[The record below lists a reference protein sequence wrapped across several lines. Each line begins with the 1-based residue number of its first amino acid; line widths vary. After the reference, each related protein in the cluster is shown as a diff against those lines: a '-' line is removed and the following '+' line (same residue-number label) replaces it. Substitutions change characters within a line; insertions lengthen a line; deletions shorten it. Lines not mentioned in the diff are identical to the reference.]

1 MIGDRTEGRGYRTLH
16 RLALP
21 LLAGLVVGA
30 SRADAQA
37 THILVIT
44 GLGGDTEH
52 SETFKDWADRFIDA
66 AIERHGVPAESVVY
80 LAEKP
85 EGDARSH
92 ARSTSDNVRQAV
104 AELSARA
111 EPGDHVFMLLI
122 GHGSYAGGESRF
134 NLPGP
139 DLSAADFA
147 LLLDQLSEQ
156 KVAFINVSSASG
168 GFVEALSGEDRTIIT
183 ATKTGLERNDAF
195 FGGYFVDA
203 FAQDGA
209 DLDKD
214 ERVSLLEAFQFARKE
229 VARAYEQDN
238 RLLTEHAVLDD
249 NGDGKG
255 SGDPGAGQA
264 DGALARTM
272 FLASAA
278 HAAARSTDDPV
289 LQRLY
294 EERAAS
300 QRRIEELQALRDQM
314 DPERYEARLEELLV
328 SLALKN
334 REIRAREGGG

>member
-1 MIGDRTEGRGYRTLH
+1 MIGDRTVGRGFRTLS

-21 LLAGLVVGA
+21 LLTGLVLA
-30 SRADAQA
+30 TSPADAQA

-44 GLGGDTEH
+44 GLGGDPAH
-52 SETFKDWADRFIDA
+52 SETFTDWAARFIDA
-66 AIERHGVPAESVVY
+66 AVERHGVPAESVVY

-85 EGDARSH
+85 DGDARIH

-104 AELSARA
+104 ADLSERA
-111 EPGDHVFMLLI
+111 EPGDQVFILLI
-122 GHGSYAGGESRF
+122 GHGSYARGESHF

-156 KVAFINVSSASG
+156 KVAFINVASASG

-183 ATKTGLERNDAF
+183 ATKTGLERNEAF

-203 FAQDGA
+203 FAKDGA

-214 ERVSLLEAFQFARKE
+214 ERVSLLEAFQFARQE

-238 RLLTEHAVLDD
+238 RLLTEHAMLDD

-255 SGDPGAGQA
+255 SGAPGLGQA
-264 DGALARTM
+264 DGALAQTM
-272 FLASAA
+272 FLVAQAA
-278 HAAARSTDDPV
+278 GQGTDDPV

-294 EERAAS
+294 EERAVL
-300 QRRIEELQALRDQM
+300 QRRIDELRALRDQM
-314 DPERYEARLEELLV
+314 DPERYEAQFEELLV
-328 SLALKN
+328 DLALKN

>member
-1 MIGDRTEGRGYRTLH
+1 MLP
-16 RLALP
+16 RLAFTMV
-21 LLAGLVVGA
+21 AGLVLGA
-30 SRADAQA
+30 FRAEAQA

-44 GLGGDTEH
+44 GLGGDPAH
-52 SETFKDWADRFIDA
+52 SETFTDWADRFIDA
-66 AIERHGVPAESVVY
+66 VVERHGVPAESVVY

-85 EGDARSH
+85 DGDARTH

-104 AELSARA
+104 AEISAHA
-111 EPGDHVFMLLI
+111 DPGDHVFMLLI

-139 DLSAADFA
+139 DLSAKDFA
-147 LLLDQLSEQ
+147 LMLDQLSEQ

-183 ATKTGLERNDAF
+183 ATKTGMERNDAV
-195 FGGYFVDA
+195 FGKYFVDA
-203 FAQDGA
+203 FAQEGA

-214 ERVSLLEAFQFARKE
+214 ERVSLLEAFRFARQE

-238 RLLTEHAVLDD
+238 RLLTEHAMLDD

-255 SGDPGAGQA
+255 SADPATGQA
-264 DGALARTM
+264 DGSLAQTM
-272 FLASAA
+272 FLVPAA
-278 HAAARSTDDPV
+278 QAAGQSTDDPV

-294 EERAAS
+294 EERTVLQS
-300 QRRIEELQALRDQM
+300 RIDELRALRDQM
-314 DPERYEARLEELLV
+314 DPERYEAQLEVLLV
-328 SLALKN
+328 ELALKN

>member
-1 MIGDRTEGRGYRTLH
+1 MIGDRTVGGGYRRLY

-21 LLAGLVVGA
+21 LFTCLVLGA
-30 SRADAQA
+30 SRASAQA

-44 GLGGDTEH
+44 GLGGDPAH

-66 AIERHGVPAESVVY
+66 AVERHGVPAESVVY

-85 EGDARSH
+85 DGDARTH

-104 AELSARA
+104 AELSLRA
-111 EPGDHVFMLLI
+111 EPGDPVFILLI
-122 GHGSYAGGESRF
+122 GHGSYSGGESHF

-156 KVAFINVSSASG
+156 TVAFINVSSASG

-183 ATKTGLERNDAF
+183 ATKTGMERNEAL

-203 FAQDGA
+203 FAQEGA

-214 ERVSLLEAFQFARKE
+214 ERVSLLEAFQFARQE
-229 VARAYEQDN
+229 VARAYELDN
-238 RLLTEHAVLDD
+238 RLLTEHAMLDD

-255 SGDPGAGQA
+255 SGDPGIGQA
-264 DGALARTM
+264 DGALAQTM
-272 FLASAA
+272 FLMSAA
-278 HAAARSTDDPV
+278 AAAERSTDDPEF
-289 LQRLY
+289 QRLY
-294 EERAAS
+294 EERAAL
-300 QRRIEELQALRDQM
+300 QRRIDELRALRDQM
-314 DPERYEARLEELLV
+314 DPERYEAQLEELLV
-328 SLALKN
+328 DLALKN